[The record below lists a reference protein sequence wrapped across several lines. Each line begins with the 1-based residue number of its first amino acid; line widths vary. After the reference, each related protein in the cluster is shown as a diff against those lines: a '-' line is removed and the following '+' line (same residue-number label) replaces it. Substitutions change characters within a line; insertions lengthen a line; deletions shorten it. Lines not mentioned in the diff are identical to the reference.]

1 MIDDR
6 DDMMLTALTDTQIVD
21 RINGATDSTM
31 CVVLES
37 ELCKRLVQRYMPKV
51 LHTLC
56 LMQGGVATE
65 HQGRLMQSMIDFVQV
80 LIATDDLTALREAAS
95 QFQSLEDM
103 QTVHAELLDTL
114 RMLMNTL
121 SDPISDPMSL
131 AWEVFKLRLSH
142 AIFQGINGWRH

>member
-1 MIDDR
+1 M
-6 DDMMLTALTDTQIVD
+6 TALTDTQIVD

-51 LHTLC
+51 LHTLY
-56 LMQGGVATE
+56 LMQGGVTTE
-65 HQGRLMQSMIDFVQV
+65 HEDYLMQPMIDFVQV
-80 LIATDDLTALREAAS
+80 LIATDDLTTLREAAS

-121 SDPISDPMSL
+121 SDPITDPMSL

>member
-6 DDMMLTALTDTQIVD
+6 DNMMLTALTDTQIVD
-21 RINGATDSTM
+21 RINDATDSAM
-31 CVVLES
+31 CVVLEN

-56 LMQGGVATE
+56 LMQGGGSTE
-65 HQGRLMQSMIDFVQV
+65 HEDYLMQSIIDFVQV

-103 QTVHAELLDTL
+103 QTAHAELLDTL

-121 SDPISDPMSL
+121 SDPITDPMSL

-142 AIFQGINGWRH
+142 AIFIGINGWRH